1 MGHANITFEWQL
13 FHIGDVKEEKWEEEE
28 CQAGIIDDDQNNVMP
43 TSSVRGTHKPSPRLP
58 ATQSQTTASK
68 LAAGTKFQT
77 PTNHPV
83 IAQTVRPTT
92 AQGNYVKFANG
103 RICRDPNEILRPT
116 SRPPVRH
123 SRFPGSG
130 GGSGSGA
137 NGGFGHGAGSS
148 RGSGRGSG
156 SGAAQGSGS
165 GTKRGSGS
173 GSEVVPDYG
182 AGHRNRSKVSTTT
195 SQQNFTTVAP
205 VTDDDD
211 KDKGD
216 DGNEDDPDFGG
227 GARNRSKVSTTTSQQ
242 NFTTL
247 APVTDND
254 VKGEPP
260 DLTSPTYVPPSAV
273 HSSSII
279 TLKRREMRLPER
291 QTTTG
296 IKSQNLVL
304 LGKFLKGGH
313 TYMVSFRVFDANTGQ
328 KGKAT
333 VYFNTSDIP
342 ECGVC
347 TVTPTVGVAL
357 ETMFQLTCSKWTAV
371 VRKLDKI
378 TLSLVISL

>member
-195 SQQNFTTVAP
+195 SQQNFTT
-205 VTDDDD
+205 
-211 KDKGD
+211 
-216 DGNEDDPDFGG
+216 
-227 GARNRSKVSTTTSQQ
+227 
-242 NFTTL
+242 L